1 MCCGCLARTWWWLFC
16 CFFGGESGYGL
27 LVFGCGGDRQSPGW
41 DVADAGVES
50 EDVASSGGPRWVI
63 IINAVVVGTEE
74 GQVVDVGVSAGLPG
88 DDVVDVAVVG
98 WFVTAGSGAGLGF
111 SC

>member
-1 MCCGCLARTWWWLFC
+1 M
-16 CFFGGESGYGL
+16 FGVESGYGL

-50 EDVASSGGPRWVI
+50 EDVASAGGSFWVI
-63 IINAVVVGTEE
+63 VVDAVVVGAQE
-74 GQVVDVGVSAGLPG
+74 GQVLDVGVAAGLPG
-88 DDVVDVAVVG
+88 DDVVDVAVVS
-98 WFVTAGSGAGLGF
+98 WFVAAGSGAGLGF